1 MKKVIISTLATITI
15 IAGSSAFAFSSAT
28 DNGPNATMVKMFAK
42 SQDMTDYQQT
52 LAVTAFKQVKVLATT
67 VKSPKDDIKSYIKGL
82 IEQDSIDVNEI
93 MIQYK
98 TWQKQVDNEFEQ
110 SLIAIAKL
118 HEDLSV
124 EQRQKLALTIQKM
137 SKKGN

>member
-1 MKKVIISTLATITI
+1 MKNVIITALATITI
-15 IAGSSAFAFSSAT
+15 IAGSSAFAFSSST
-28 DNGPNATMVKMFAK
+28 DSGPNATMVKMFAK

-52 LAVTAFKQVKVLATT
+52 LAVDAFKQVKVLATT

-93 MIQYK
+93 MVQYK
-98 TWQKQVDNEFEQ
+98 AWQKQVDNEFEQ

-137 SKKGN
+137 SKNSN